1 VKYILLVIFSFSV
14 SFGFGQS
21 TDSLRVKTD
30 SMQTADT
37 LKKDTVTIKV
47 DSVAIRAAM
56 LADSLYSEAQVRFY
70 RQVDTIIYS
79 NNPFFS
85 FKNPVKQISEK
96 REWRGKEAFFYTIL
110 FLVLLFALVKNMFPR
125 YLDDIFRIFFRT
137 SMKQRQIR
145 EQMMNT
151 PLASLL
157 FNLIFLLAGSL
168 FINLLFRH
176 YNLGAQFNFW
186 LLLLYGLAGL
196 AIIYS
201 AKFITLKIFGWLLN
215 ISEATDIYIFIVF
228 TANKVA
234 GVLLLPFIVGLAF
247 TNGILYTSLFSIS
260 LIMVGSLFLYRFY
273 LSFVS
278 VNKLI
283 QINFFH
289 FLIYLCAF
297 EIAPLL
303 LINKLLL
310 AFFAE
315 SH

>member
-1 VKYILLVIFSFSV
+1 
-14 SFGFGQS
+14 
-21 TDSLRVKTD
+21 
-30 SMQTADT
+30 
-37 LKKDTVTIKV
+37 
-47 DSVAIRAAM
+47 
-56 LADSLYSEAQVRFY
+56 
-70 RQVDTIIYS
+70 
-79 NNPFFS
+79 
-85 FKNPVKQISEK
+85 
-96 REWRGKEAFFYTIL
+96 
-110 FLVLLFALVKNMFPR
+110 MFPR
-125 YLDDIFRIFFRT
+125 YLDDIVRIFFRT

>member
-1 VKYILLVIFSFSV
+1 MKYILIVIFSFSI

-21 TDSLRVKTD
+21 TDSLRVKAD
-30 SMQTADT
+30 SVLTADT
-37 LKKDTVTIKV
+37 VKKDTVAVKI
-47 DSVAIRAAM
+47 DSAAIRAAM
-56 LADSLYSEAQVRFY
+56 LSDSLYKLAQHRFY
-70 RQVDTIIYS
+70 RLVDTTVYS
-79 NNPFFS
+79 HNPFFS
-85 FKNPVKQISEK
+85 FKNPEKQISEK
-96 REWRGKEAFFYTIL
+96 KIWRGKEALFYSIL
-110 FLVLLFALVKNMFPR
+110 LVLIIFALVKNMFPR

-157 FNLIFLLAGSL
+157 YNLIFLLAGSL
-168 FINLLFRH
+168 FVTLLFQH
-176 YNLGAQFNFW
+176 YRLGTYFNFW

-196 AIIYS
+196 AIIY
-201 AKFITLKIFGWLLN
+201 AGKFITLKIFGWMLN
-215 ISEATDIYIFIVF
+215 ISDATDIYIFIVF

-234 GVLLLPFIVGLAF
+234 GVLILPFIIGLAF
-247 TNGILYTSLFSIS
+247 TDGILYTALFTVS

-278 VNKLI
+278 VHKLI
-283 QINFFH
+283 QINIFH

>member
-21 TDSLRVKTD
+21 TDSLRVKAD
-30 SMQTADT
+30 SVLAADT
-37 LKKDTVTIKV
+37 VKKDTVAVKV
-47 DSVAIRAAM
+47 DSAAIKAAM
-56 LADSLYSEAQVRFY
+56 LSDSLYKLAQKRFHKL
-70 RQVDTIIYS
+70 VDTAIYS
-79 NNPFFS
+79 HNPFFS
-85 FKNPVKQISEK
+85 FRNPEKQISEK
-96 REWRGKEAFFYTIL
+96 RVWKGKEALFYTIL
-110 FLVLLFALVKNMFPR
+110 LLLVIFAVVKNMFPR

-157 FNLIFLLAGSL
+157 YNLVFLLAGSL
-168 FINLLFRH
+168 FITLLFQH
-176 YNLGAQFNFW
+176 FNLGTHFNFW
-186 LLLLYGLAGL
+186 ILLLYGLAGL
-196 AIIYS
+196 AIIY
-201 AKFITLKIFGWLLN
+201 AGKFITLKIFGWILN

-234 GVLLLPFIVGLAF
+234 GVLLLPFVVGLAF
-247 TNGILYTSLFSIS
+247 TNGILYTSLFTIS
-260 LIMVGSLFLYRFY
+260 LILLGSLFLYRFY

-278 VNKLI
+278 IHKLI

>member
-1 VKYILLVIFSFSV
+1 MQV
-14 SFGFGQS
+14 S
-21 TDSLRVKTD
+21 
-30 SMQTADT
+30 DT
-37 LKKDTVTIKV
+37 VKKDTTVIKV
-47 DSVAIRAAM
+47 DSAAIRAAI
-56 LADSLYSEAQVRFY
+56 LADSLYQELQKSFY
-70 RQVDTIIYS
+70 RQIDTVIY
-79 NNPFFS
+79 NRNPFFT
-85 FKNPVKQISEK
+85 FKNPVKQISER
-96 REWRGKEAFFYTIL
+96 REWKGKEALFYTIL
-110 FLVLLFALVKNMFPR
+110 LLLFLFALAKNTFPR

-168 FINLLFRH
+168 FINLLFRN
-176 YNLGAQFNFW
+176 YNLGTQFNYW
-186 LLLLYGLAGL
+186 LLLLYGLVGL

-228 TANKVA
+228 TANKVV
-234 GVLLLPFIVGLAF
+234 GILLLPFIVGLAF
-247 TNGILYTSLFSIS
+247 TNGMLYTLLLTLS

>member
-1 VKYILLVIFSFSV
+1 VKYILIVIFSFTV

-21 TDSLRVKTD
+21 TDSLRVIAD
-30 SMQTADT
+30 SVLTADT
-37 LKKDTVTIKV
+37 VQKDTVTVKV
-47 DSVAIRAAM
+47 DSAAIRAAM
-56 LADSLYSEAQVRFY
+56 LSDSLYRIAQERFY
-70 RQVDTIIYS
+70 KQVDTTIYS
-79 NNPFFS
+79 HNPFFS
-85 FKNPVKQISEK
+85 FRNPEKQISEK
-96 REWRGKEAFFYTIL
+96 KEWRGKEALFYTIL
-110 FLVLLFALVKNMFPR
+110 LLLLIFAVVKNMFPR

-157 FNLIFLLAGSL
+157 YNLIFLIAGSL
-168 FINLLFRH
+168 FITLLFQH
-176 YNLGAQFNFW
+176 YKLVGHYNFW

-201 AKFITLKIFGWLLN
+201 GKFITLKIFGWMLN

-234 GVLLLPFIVGLAF
+234 GILLLPFIVGLAF
-247 TNGILYTSLFSIS
+247 TNGILYTSLFTIS
-260 LIMVGSLFLYRFY
+260 LVMIGGLFLYRFY

-278 VNKLI
+278 VHKLI